1 MAGAILGLAAI
12 ALPLSAD
19 AQVLRYQNR
28 YSKADVGR
36 IIAKLESTSNTFR
49 RGFDRAMDRSPLN
62 GTNEED
68 RYNDMVSRFEN
79 ALDRLRGRFDG
90 TDSWW
95 ETRNDVSDVI
105 RESRDVN
112 TMMNTISFR
121 RNLERQWNNM
131 RNDINKLAD
140 TFDLPGLNGGGWN
153 GGGGGGGWGGGRT
166 STPPTWTQG
175 TFYGTA
181 PDGTQ
186 ITLTINASGQVTAVI
201 GGNSTYGTYYRG
213 SITMNGAT
221 SRVDQAGNGI
231 RTTRGDNGE
240 VITYSR
246 NAWGGGG
253 NWGGGRTST
262 PPTWTQGTFYGTA
275 PDGTQITLTINASG
289 QVTAVIGGNSTYG
302 TYYRGSITMNGATS
316 RVDQAGNGIRTTRG
330 DNGEVITYSRN
341 AWGGSGG
348 NWGGGSTPVSWSVGS
363 FSAVNPQTG
372 GMIYLTVN
380 SNGQVTVNIDG
391 SMTYGTLY
399 GTILTINGITSTVQK
414 DGSGIRT
421 VRNDN
426 GERITYRRN

>member
-1 MAGAILGLAAI
+1 LAGAILGLAAI

-153 GGGGGGGWGGGRT
+153 G
-166 STPPTWTQG
+166 
-175 TFYGTA
+175 
-181 PDGTQ
+181 
-186 ITLTINASGQVTAVI
+186 
-201 GGNSTYGTYYRG
+201 
-213 SITMNGAT
+213 
-221 SRVDQAGNGI
+221 
-231 RTTRGDNGE
+231 
-240 VITYSR
+240 
-246 NAWGGGG
+246 GGGG